1 MGLTYFSCNIE
12 PTACTGIC
20 RVQDCPEDSVNFFV
34 IVSGTVGVGVEEGG
48 VVVPVACGAVT
59 VSSKE
64 IGSLVEVGGWDDP
77 DPGVGFVDRVGCSQ
91 EPCIEKVRSPVF

>member
-1 MGLTYFSCNIE
+1 MGLSYFSFNIE

-34 IVSGTVGVGVEEGG
+34 IGAGSVVVGGEEGG
-48 VVVPVACGAVT
+48 VAKVYLFESALAVGAADVGVDVVGAVVVTVACGAVT

-64 IGSLVEVGGWDDP
+64 IGS
-77 DPGVGFVDRVGCSQ
+77 
-91 EPCIEKVRSPVF
+91 